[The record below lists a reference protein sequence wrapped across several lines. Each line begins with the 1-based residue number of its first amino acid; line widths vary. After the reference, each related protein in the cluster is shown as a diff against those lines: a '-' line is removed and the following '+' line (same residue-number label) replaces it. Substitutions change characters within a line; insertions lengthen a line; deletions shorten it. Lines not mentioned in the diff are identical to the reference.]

1 MVLSRAAFPF
11 WCCCGSANAV
21 PALCRFGEDVMHT
34 MVDWLDVF
42 LKQQKLD
49 KQSVRILDV
58 GTGNGVLLL
67 QLAKL
72 GFQNLTGSDYSAQSI
87 ALANKILQQH
97 QATNVKLVVRS
108 LQLVAKA
115 FRRFPQVVLTHL

>member
-1 MVLSRAAFPF
+1 
-11 WCCCGSANAV
+11 
-21 PALCRFGEDVMHT
+21 

-108 LQLVAKA
+108 LQLIAKA